1 MTAVV
6 NPFRVSRI
14 LEVQDLAAAQKGIRV
29 LLGFD
34 FHQYVSITRLTP
46 TKGSTFPNFRPDR
59 SPIKPSEGYW
69 IVGVD
74 KNNEVALLN
83 AVRLYDLSNSN
94 LAEHLQSLKAF
105 YADPA
110 RHAHPQDKC
119 ICTAPSARKIT
130 GNVAYD
136 GDLWLRRDFRG
147 QGLVKIVTA
156 IKRRVTFAMWAPDFI
171 CALVERW
178 TLDKAVYDVA
188 QVAHSEPGGAM
199 LHLIEEKISED
210 NWLIWRTGEE
220 LRSDLECQEESQ
232 PPITVQS
239 FMAARR

>member
-1 MTAVV
+1 MTGVV
-6 NPFRVSRI
+6 DPFRVSRVFQ
-14 LEVQDLAAAQKGIRV
+14 VQDSAAAQKGIRI

-46 TKGSTFPNFRPDR
+46 TKGPTFPNFRPDR
-59 SPIKPSEGYW
+59 SPIRPSEGYW

-74 KNNEVALLN
+74 KNNAVALLN

-110 RHAHPQDKC
+110 IHAHPQDKC

-147 QGLVKIVTA
+147 QGVTKVVTA
-156 IKRRVTFAMWAPDFI
+156 IKRRMTFAMWAPDFT
-171 CALVERW
+171 CALVGGW
-178 TLDKAVYDVA
+178 TLDKGVYEVT
-188 QVAHSEPGGAM
+188 HSEPGGAM
-199 LHLIEEKISED
+199 LQLIEENISED

-220 LRSDLECQEESQ
+220 LRSVVECRQRSQ
-232 PPITVQS
+232 PPMTVQ
-239 FMAARR
+239 F